1 MVMPDL
7 GGIGK
12 STISEQ
18 ILAVLET
25 QKNLSVLALDGD
37 PASRGLV
44 NRRQGRETI
53 AISWPDDGSSKAPA
67 ILAAVRRVD
76 YAVLDY
82 GANTLATLSVE
93 ATIRDLCRSHAG
105 IKVVLFAVGTLGKIG
120 NAQAILRL
128 RRACPELEIVFVK
141 NQKVKGSW
149 SEFKE
154 ATEGLPS
161 LKVRQIPNAIVD
173 WLSKYRSAP
182 DEAKEYSRPALVDL
196 AMSPEPGYTIIAS
209 YLRAILNDLIEQ
221 PVMKSL
227 VDVAPLPD
235 ARSIPTGYVLN
246 PGPMTDRRLEAFG
259 RAAAAIR
266 AIGEGPIMDPEDVE
280 DLLEAGRRVNDFRIA
295 RYQLDRVTD
304 DERAAEQDRARQ

>member
-1 MVMPDL
+1 
-7 GGIGK
+7 
-12 STISEQ
+12 
-18 ILAVLET
+18 
-25 QKNLSVLALDGD
+25 
-37 PASRGLV
+37 
-44 NRRQGRETI
+44 
-53 AISWPDDGSSKAPA
+53 
-67 ILAAVRRVD
+67 
-76 YAVLDY
+76 
-82 GANTLATLSVE
+82 
-93 ATIRDLCRSHAG
+93 
-105 IKVVLFAVGTLGKIG
+105 LFAVGTLGKIG